1 MAISGT
7 NSTTLDDLFVNIVAQ
22 ARFTAEEQS
31 LMLGLVTQYNIA
43 GQAGK
48 SVQIPKYPAITA
60 TALDEGTAPSDTDV
74 STSSVTVTCAEVG
87 NSVLLTDLAA
97 MGAGNPADEL
107 GTVLGNAIATKID
120 KDLIAL
126 FSGFSGSVGTVGS
139 AISVTDLF
147 KAAATLR
154 AAKVTGNLAAVVHP
168 YQAYELKKGLT
179 NTFANPNGGD
189 LQNEAMRNGFVGS
202 IAGIDIYE
210 SSNIAVAAD
219 LGANGIVGGTGDDA
233 DTANQAVAG
242 IFAPEALA
250 IAMKT
255 EFNLETQRNATRRGT
270 ELVATA
276 IYGVAE
282 LDDTFG
288 VKCITDGFMS

>member
-1 MAISGT
+1 MSASGT

-48 SVQIPKYPAITA
+48 TVQIPKYPAITA
-60 TALDEGTAPSDTDV
+60 AALDEGTAPADTDV
-74 STSSVTVTCAEVG
+74 STSSVTVTVSEVG
-87 NSVLLTDLAA
+87 NTVLLTDLAA

-120 KDLIAL
+120 SDLIAL
-126 FSGFSGSVGTVGS
+126 FSGFSGALGAAGAEITV
-139 AISVTDLF
+139 ADLF

-154 AAKVTGNLAAVVHP
+154 SNKVTGSMAAVVHP
-168 YQAYELKKGLT
+168 FQAYQLKAGLT

-189 LQNEAMRNGFVGS
+189 LQNEAMRNGYVGS
-202 IAGIDIYE
+202 IAGIDVYE
-210 SSNIAVAAD
+210 SANVAIDGSDDAVAA
-219 LGANGIVGGTGDDA
+219 V
-233 DTANQAVAG
+233 
-242 IFAPEALA
+242 FAPEALA
-250 IAMKT
+250 IALKS

-270 ELVATA
+270 EMVATA
-276 IYGVAE
+276 VYGVAE
-282 LDDTFG
+282 LDDSFG
-288 VKCITDGFMS
+288 VKITADAAL

>member
-1 MAISGT
+1 MAGT
-7 NSTTLDDLFVNIVAQ
+7 TSATLDDLFVNIVAQ

-48 SVQIPKYPAITA
+48 TVQVPKYPAITA
-60 TALDEGTAPSDTDV
+60 ADLTEGTAPSDTDV

-97 MGAGNPADEL
+97 MGAGNPAEEL

-120 KDLIAL
+120 SDLIAL
-126 FSGFSGSVGTVGS
+126 FSGFSSSLGGAGTEITV
-139 AISVTDLF
+139 ADLF

-154 AAKVTGNLAAVVHP
+154 AAKVTGSMAAVVHP
-168 YQAYELKKGLT
+168 FQAYQLKAGLT

-189 LQNEAMRNGFVGS
+189 LQNEAMRNGYVGS
-202 IAGIDIYE
+202 IAGIDVYE
-210 SSNIAVAAD
+210 S
-219 LGANGIVGGTGDDA
+219 ANVSIDGSDD
-233 DTANQAVAG
+233 AVAG
-242 IFAPEALA
+242 VFAPEALA
-250 IAMKT
+250 IAIKRD
-255 EFNLETQRNATRRGT
+255 FNLETQRNATRRGT
-270 ELVATA
+270 EMVATA

-282 LDDTFG
+282 LDDSYG
-288 VKCITDGFMS
+288 VKITADAAL

>member
-48 SVQIPKYPAITA
+48 TVQIPKYPAITA
-60 TALDEGTAPSDTDV
+60 AALEEGTAPSDTDV

-120 KDLIAL
+120 SDLIAL
-126 FSGFSGSVGTVGS
+126 FTGFSGALGTAGS
-139 AISVTDLF
+139 EITVADLF

-154 AAKVTGNLAAVVHP
+154 ANKVTGSMAAVVHP
-168 YQAYELKKGLT
+168 FQAYALKANLT

-189 LQNEAMRNGFVGS
+189 LQNEAMRNGYVGS
-202 IAGIDIYE
+202 IAGIDVYE
-210 SSNIAVAAD
+210 SANVAIDASDDAVAA
-219 LGANGIVGGTGDDA
+219 V
-233 DTANQAVAG
+233 
-242 IFAPEALA
+242 FAPEALA
-250 IAMKT
+250 IALKS

-276 IYGVAE
+276 VYGVAE
-282 LDDTFG
+282 LDDSYG
-288 VKCITDGFMS
+288 VKITADAAL

>member
-31 LMLGLVTQYNIA
+31 LMMGLVTKYNIA

-48 SVQIPKYPAITA
+48 TVQIPKYPAVTA
-60 TALDEGTAPSDTDV
+60 AALEEGTAPSDTDV
-74 STSSVTVTCAEVG
+74 STSSVAVTVAEVG

-126 FSGFSGSVGTVGS
+126 FSGFSTGFGAAAAEITV
-139 AISVTDLF
+139 ADLF

-154 AAKVTGNLAAVVHP
+154 ANKVTGSMAAVVHP
-168 YQAYELKKGLT
+168 YQAYALKAGLT

-189 LQNEAMRNGFVGS
+189 LQNEAMRNGYVGS
-202 IAGIDIYE
+202 IAGIDVYE
-210 SSNIAVAAD
+210 S
-219 LGANGIVGGTGDDA
+219 ANVSIDANDD
-233 DTANQAVAG
+233 AVAG
-242 IFAPEALA
+242 VFAPEALA
-250 IAMKT
+250 IALKS

-270 ELVATA
+270 EMVATA

-282 LDDTFG
+282 LDDSYG
-288 VKCITDGFMS
+288 VKITADAALS

>member
-48 SVQIPKYPAITA
+48 TIQVPKYPAVEA
-60 TALDEGTAPSDTDV
+60 AALDEGTAPTETDV
-74 STSSVTVTCAEVG
+74 STSSVNITVSEVG
-87 NSVLLTDLAA
+87 NTVLLTDLAA
-97 MGAGNPADEL
+97 MGAGNPAQEL

-126 FSGFSGSVGTVGS
+126 FSGFSEVAGGANADITV
-139 AISVTDLF
+139 ADIF

-154 AAKVTGNLAAVVHP
+154 KNKVTGSMAAVVHP
-168 YQAYELKKGLT
+168 FQAYELKKGLT

-202 IAGIDIYE
+202 IAGVDIYE
-210 SSNIAVAAD
+210 SSNFTLD
-219 LGANGIVGGTGDDA
+219 GNGDA
-233 DTANQAVAG
+233 LAG
-242 IFAPEALA
+242 VFAPEALA
-250 IAMKT
+250 IAMKRD
-255 EFNLETQRNATRRGT
+255 FNLETQRNASRRGT

-276 IYGVAE
+276 IYGVGE
-282 LDDTFG
+282 LDNTFG
-288 VKCITDGFMS
+288 THITADASALS